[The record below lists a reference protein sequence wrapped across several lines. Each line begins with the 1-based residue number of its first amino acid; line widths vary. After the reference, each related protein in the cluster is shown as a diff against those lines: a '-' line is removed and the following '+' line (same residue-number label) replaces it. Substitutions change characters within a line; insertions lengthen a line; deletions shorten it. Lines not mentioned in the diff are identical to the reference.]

1 MKPESPTV
9 WNVRDKRNPV
19 ELRGFALADGI
30 DADIDV
36 WNLSYQGC
44 QIRSSQ
50 PLTVGE
56 TLELRIIGRGGAK
69 GVVRWVADD
78 RAGISFVEQD

>member
-1 MKPESPTV
+1 MKQESSRV
-9 WNVRDKRNPV
+9 WNLRDTRNRV

-36 WNLSYQGC
+36 WNLSYEGC
-44 QIRSSQ
+44 RIRSSQ
-50 PLTVGE
+50 PLTVGD
-56 TLELRIIGRGGAK
+56 TLELRIIGRGGVK

-78 RAGISFVEQD
+78 RAGISFVDQD